1 MWFVWENQCIWATKE
16 TGRLNATRA
25 KTMWISMINLFA
37 LSMCFPF
44 FSIPFGCL
52 VCVRD
57 SDFSLTF
64 IRNAPLLKSRSVLR
78 LILHNNLLNS
88 SLMHSLFTWMGTHNL
103 LLSNSL
109 YLYFFQGYVHLS
121 FSNFVP
127 SNCFATCRPEN
138 IQLTHMPEKEKN
150 YDSLWFPLDATSENM
165 YNRSSA
171 EKSPIC
177 IVGWSLKY
185 LPNAPL

>member
-1 MWFVWENQCIWATKE
+1 
-16 TGRLNATRA
+16 
-25 KTMWISMINLFA
+25 MINLFA

-57 SDFSLTF
+57 SDFSLIF
-64 IRNAPLLKSRSVLR
+64 IRNAPLLKSHSVLR

-138 IQLTHMPEKEKN
+138 IQLTHMPKKEKN
-150 YDSLWFPLDATSENM
+150 YDSL
-165 YNRSSA
+165 
-171 EKSPIC
+171 
-177 IVGWSLKY
+177 
-185 LPNAPL
+185 